1 MIVDDA
7 KKISNC
13 GFQTIPHFTRTFF
26 HFTYFVVVPDFNF
39 FILRF
44 FARAYFDKYT
54 EEEEGLVT
62 Q

>member
-13 GFQTIPHFTRTFF
+13 GFQTLFYERYFFF
-26 HFTYFVVVPDFNF
+26 HSTYFVVVPDFNF